1 MWKND
6 QNEGDVAIA
15 FGTLVPFVNTGVI
28 QRKQFYKEAGIAS
41 YGDWACLNKR
51 YLGIIKIT
59 NMKDVTSDLKAAATD
74 TSTVDTSTSTDST
87 SNGE

>member
-41 YGDWACLNKR
+41 YGDWACLNRR
-51 YLGIIKIT
+51 YLGIIKII
-59 NMKDVTSDLKAAATD
+59 NMKDVTQDLKPAADAAGTKA
-74 TSTVDTSTSTDST
+74 STEPTT
-87 SNGE
+87 GEGA

>member
-41 YGDWACLNKR
+41 YGDWACLNRR
-51 YLGIIKIT
+51 YLGIIKII
-59 NMKDVTSDLKAAATD
+59 NMKDVTQDLKAPAAGAGTKK
-74 TSTVDTSTSTDST
+74 TSGETTV
-87 SNGE
+87 